1 MKRKL
6 LVVDDDMAFNLILCE
21 ALESEGY
28 LVTKAHDLKS
38 AKELLQ
44 EESFDCALLDIR
56 LPDGDGIELIDFAR
70 SQETIVIV
78 MSAHGNIETAVSA
91 VKKGAYNFL
100 EKPFD
105 LNHALVE
112 VERALKFAELQ
123 REHRLLL
130 KKVKQ
135 LGFTDE
141 LLGVSESIVSIKKLI
156 ENIAPKKVTV
166 LIQGESGTGKE
177 VIARMIHK
185 LSGRK
190 EFVDINCGAI
200 PENLFESEIFGYEK
214 GAFTG
219 AGDSKKGLV
228 EEADRGTLF
237 LDEISEL
244 PITLQPKLLRFIETG
259 TFQRI
264 GSTKRKKTD
273 VRIICATN
281 RDLEKLVEEGK
292 FREDLFYRLNVVRI
306 KLPPLRERPEDI
318 AILAKQ
324 FVKDISAELGLRKRP
339 KISETFIQ
347 ALMNYHWPGNVRE
360 LRNCL
365 LSILAVHDSSETLE
379 EWMLFDVLGSRIDNS
394 RDASNEDLT
403 LEELEKRY
411 IRKLLKKYS
420 GNKTKVAQVLGI
432 SKSTLYEKLKRWE
445 PF

>member
-1 MKRKL
+1 M
-6 LVVDDDMAFNLILCE
+6 
-21 ALESEGY
+21 
-28 LVTKAHDLKS
+28 
-38 AKELLQ
+38 
-44 EESFDCALLDIR
+44 
-56 LPDGDGIELIDFAR
+56 
-70 SQETIVIV
+70 
-78 MSAHGNIETAVSA
+78 
-91 VKKGAYNFL
+91 
-100 EKPFD
+100 
-105 LNHALVE
+105 
-112 VERALKFAELQ
+112 
-123 REHRLLL
+123 LL

-292 FREDLFYRLNVVRI
+292 FREDCFTV
-306 KLPPLRERPEDI
+306 
-318 AILAKQ
+318 
-324 FVKDISAELGLRKRP
+324 
-339 KISETFIQ
+339 
-347 ALMNYHWPGNVRE
+347 
-360 LRNCL
+360 
-365 LSILAVHDSSETLE
+365 
-379 EWMLFDVLGSRIDNS
+379 
-394 RDASNEDLT
+394 
-403 LEELEKRY
+403 
-411 IRKLLKKYS
+411 
-420 GNKTKVAQVLGI
+420 
-432 SKSTLYEKLKRWE
+432 STSCV
-445 PF
+445 